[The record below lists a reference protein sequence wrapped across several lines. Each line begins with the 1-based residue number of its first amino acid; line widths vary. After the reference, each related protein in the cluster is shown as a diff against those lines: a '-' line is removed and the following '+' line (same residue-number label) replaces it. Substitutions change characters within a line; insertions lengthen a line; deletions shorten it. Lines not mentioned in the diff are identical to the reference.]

1 MKNIF
6 SDDLLRS
13 ENWTSHPT
21 QWLKPWVSL
30 KWSVFKTFHGK
41 KSSKFENFIKI
52 RLVVTMI
59 LIKVWRKLLEFHT
72 KFENMS
78 HLNFS
83 IAYFC
88 AEAHYTH
95 FANFVWNLRKFR
107 QTLINI
113 SVTSNRILL
122 IVFQKT
128 FRKYNYLIIKTY
140 KLQTLQ

>member
-41 KSSKFENFIKI
+41 KSSKFENFINI

-83 IAYFC
+83 IAYFS
-88 AEAHYTH
+88 ATVYNN
-95 FANFVWNLRKFR
+95 NFVNN
-107 QTLINI
+107 T
-113 SVTSNRILL
+113 
-122 IVFQKT
+122 
-128 FRKYNYLIIKTY
+128 
-140 KLQTLQ
+140 TLQELVSGTIIAFYHRVLYAKHESGILFCPAGFLEM